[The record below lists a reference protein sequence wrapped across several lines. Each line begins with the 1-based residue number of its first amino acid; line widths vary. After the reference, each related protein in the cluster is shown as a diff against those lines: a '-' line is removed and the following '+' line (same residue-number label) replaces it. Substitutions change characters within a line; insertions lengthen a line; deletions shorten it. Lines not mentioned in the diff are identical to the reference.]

1 MAYTIKNNIPNTTY
15 KVVDGVV
22 TVTAK
27 SGYAIDGTPTI
38 DNYDEAGLMGRVWL
52 DLTVSSDKKTASV
65 DLSANSVSEMYQLVL
80 KGNTIE
86 SASYLINNTVGN
98 TTYEV
103 SGDTLT
109 VRANDGYKFET
120 APTAQCGSGLMDRR
134 SATGVLSEGG
144 KVATFNLLEDDS
156 GLSFPKNTE
165 ITVSGEVVEDA
176 AYIINNTI
184 QNTTYA
190 VNGDT
195 LTVTANEGYKFETAP
210 MAECGSGLM
219 DRREATGVLSNNNT
233 VATFNLLE
241 DDNGHSFPKNTAITV
256 SGSVV
261 EKGYLITN
269 TIEHTTYSVSGDTL
283 TVTAD
288 SGYKFDTA
296 PMATSG
302 TGLLDGRSETGVL
315 SENNTVATF
324 NLLSDDSGH
333 AFSKDSEITL
343 SGSVVEK
350 SYIIRNTIEN
360 TTYSVS
366 GDTLTVTANDGYKFE
381 TAPTAESGTG
391 LLDKQTATGVLSDG
405 GKVATFNLLSD
416 DNGNPFSKDSE
427 ITLSGSVVEDT
438 YTINNTIEHTTYS
451 LSGDTLTV
459 TADDG
464 YKFEVAPTADNADSA
479 SSLMDRRNATG
490 VLSGDGKV
498 ATFNLLESDSGQA
511 FPKQYT
517 ITLKGSVVADVVY
530 SGFYGSINVYEL
542 TNDNL
547 KAFAEQRFT
556 KTAEDLG
563 KYVTNLF
570 RLFCPVGETIDA
582 VITTGDVNTG
592 IHAKTP
598 KSDIVVLDFGNV
610 TIPFHNNDLT
620 DYNSNIQMFLPFVG
634 FVGIEVSYLGKPI
647 NLTYEVNVITGE
659 AVAKLSTDG
668 IIFSVHD
675 CNVSSAL
682 IYKTSDYDIVG
693 DTGFSSRFMYGLNP
707 FVKVMWRE
715 SMNAYINNDEC
726 VRKVIGSITGFARIT
741 ECEISTAQ
749 MTADEKQMIETE
761 LKYGIYINPSRSS
774 N

>member
-65 DLSANSVSEMYQLVL
+65 DLAGNSVSEMYKLVL

-86 SASYLINNTVGN
+86 SAAYLINNTVGN
-98 TTYEV
+98 TSYEV

-120 APTAQCGSGLMDRR
+120 APTAECGSGLMDRR
-134 SATGVLSEGG
+134 SATGVLSDGG

-165 ITVSGEVVEDA
+165 ITVSGSVVEDA
-176 AYIINNTI
+176 SYIIDNTI
-184 QNTTYA
+184 QNATYA

-195 LTVTANEGYKFETAP
+195 LTVTANSGYKFETAP
-210 MAECGSGLM
+210 TAECGSGLM
-219 DRREATGVLSNNNT
+219 DRREATGVLSDNNT

-241 DDNGHSFPKNTAITV
+241 DDNGHAFPKNTAITV

-261 EKGYLITN
+261 EKGYLVSN
-269 TIEHTTYSVSGDTL
+269 TIQNTTYAVSGDTL
-283 TVTAD
+283 TVTAN
-288 SGYKFDTA
+288 SGYRFETA
-296 PMATSG
+296 PTATSG
-302 TGLLDGRSETGVL
+302 TGLIDGRSETGVL

-324 NLLSDDSGH
+324 NLLSDDNGH
-333 AFSKDSEITL
+333 
-343 SGSVVEK
+343 
-350 SYIIRNTIEN
+350 
-360 TTYSVS
+360 
-366 GDTLTVTANDGYKFE
+366 
-381 TAPTAESGTG
+381 
-391 LLDKQTATGVLSDG
+391 
-405 GKVATFNLLSD
+405 
-416 DNGNPFSKDSE
+416 PFSKDSE

-464 YKFEVAPTADNADSA
+464 YKFEVAPTADNNDSA

-517 ITLKGSVVADVVY
+517 IALRGSVVADVVY

-598 KSDIVVLDFGNV
+598 KSDILVLDFGNV

-634 FVGIEVSYLGKPI
+634 FVGIEVSYIGKPV

-693 DTGFSSRFMYGLNP
+693 DTGFSSSFMYGLNP

-715 SMNAYINNDEC
+715 SMNAYVNNDEC

-761 LKYGIYINPSRSS
+761 LKYGIYINP
-774 N
+774 

>member
-1 MAYTIKNNIPNTTY
+1 MAYTIQNNIPNTTY
-15 KVVDGVV
+15 KVASGVV

-65 DLSANSVSEMYQLVL
+65 DLAGNSVSEMYKLVL

-86 SASYLINNTVGN
+86 SAAYLINNTVGN

-103 SGDTLT
+103 NGDTLT

-120 APTAQCGSGLMDRR
+120 APTAECGSGLMDRR

-165 ITVSGEVVEDA
+165 ITVSGSVVEDA
-176 AYIINNTI
+176 SYIINNTI
-184 QNTTYA
+184 QNATYA

-195 LTVTANEGYKFETAP
+195 LTVTANSGYKFETAP

-219 DRREATGVLSNNNT
+219 DRREATGVLSDNNT

-261 EKGYLITN
+261 EKGYLISN
-269 TIEHTTYSVSGDTL
+269 TIANTTYAVNGDTL
-283 TVTAD
+283 TVTANA
-288 SGYKFDTA
+288 GYKFETA
-296 PMATSG
+296 PTATSG
-302 TGLLDGRSETGVL
+302 TGLIDGRSETGVL

-324 NLLSDDSGH
+324 NLLSDDNGH
-333 AFSKDSEITL
+333 PFSKDSEITV

-350 SYIIRNTIEN
+350 SYTIRNTIEN

-366 GDTLTVTANDGYKFE
+366 GDTLTVTANEGYKFE
-381 TAPTAESGTG
+381 TAPTATSGTG
-391 LLDKQTATGVLSDG
+391 LVDGRSETGVLSENGKVATFNLLSDDNGHPFSKDNEITVNGSVVLEGYKINNTIEHTTYSVSGDTLTVTADGGYKFEVAPTADNADEASPMNRREETGVLSDG

-416 DNGNPFSKDSE
+416 NNGNPFQKE
-427 ITLSGSVVEDT
+427 
-438 YTINNTIEHTTYS
+438 YTIA
-451 LSGDTLTV
+451 L
-459 TADDG
+459 
-464 YKFEVAPTADNADSA
+464 
-479 SSLMDRRNATG
+479 RG
-490 VLSGDGKV
+490 V
-498 ATFNLLESDSGQA
+498 
-511 FPKQYT
+511 
-517 ITLKGSVVADVVY
+517 VVADVVY

-598 KSDIVVLDFGNV
+598 KSDILVLDFGNV

-634 FVGIEVSYLGKPI
+634 FVGIEVSYIGKPV

-715 SMNAYINNDEC
+715 SMNAYVNNDEC

>member
-15 KVVDGVV
+15 KVVSGVV
-22 TVTAK
+22 TVTAN
-27 SGYAIDGTPTI
+27 SGYKIDGTPTI

-52 DLTVSSDKKTASV
+52 DLTVSADQKTASV
-65 DLSANSVSEMYQLVL
+65 DLAGNSVSEMYNLVL
-80 KGNTIE
+80 KGNTVE
-86 SASYLINNTVGN
+86 DAAYLINNTVAN
-98 TTYEV
+98 TSYEV
-103 SGDTLT
+103 IGDTLT

-120 APTAQCGSGLMDRR
+120 APIAECGSGLMDRR

-165 ITVSGEVVEDA
+165 ITVSGSVVEDA
-176 AYIINNTI
+176 SYIINNTI

-195 LTVTANEGYKFETAP
+195 LTVTANDGYKFETAP
-210 MAECGSGLM
+210 TAECGSGLM
-219 DRREATGVLSNNNT
+219 DRRSATGVLSNNNT
-233 VATFNLLE
+233 VATFNLLS
-241 DDNGHSFPKNTAITV
+241 DDNGHSFPKNTSITV

-261 EKGYLITN
+261 EKGYLVNN
-269 TIEHTTYSVSGDTL
+269 TIQNTTYSVSGDTL
-283 TVTAD
+283 TVTVN

-302 TGLLDGRSETGVL
+302 TGLIDGRSE
-315 SENNTVATF
+315 
-324 NLLSDDSGH
+324 
-333 AFSKDSEITL
+333 
-343 SGSVVEK
+343 
-350 SYIIRNTIEN
+350 
-360 TTYSVS
+360 
-366 GDTLTVTANDGYKFE
+366 
-381 TAPTAESGTG
+381 
-391 LLDKQTATGVLSDG
+391 TGVLSDG

-416 DNGNPFSKDSE
+416 DNGHPFSKDSE

-459 TADDG
+459 TADNG
-464 YKFEVAPTADNADSA
+464 YKFEVAPTADNTDSA
-479 SSLMDRRNATG
+479 PSLMDRRNATG
-490 VLSGDGKV
+490 VLSVDGKI
-498 ATFNLLESDSGQA
+498 ATFNLLASDSGQA
-511 FPKQYT
+511 FPKAYT
-517 ITLKGSVVADVVY
+517 ITLRGSVVADVVY

-547 KAFAEQRFT
+547 KAFAQERFS

-570 RLFCPVGETIDA
+570 RIFCPVGETIDA

-592 IHAKTP
+592 IQAKTP
-598 KSDIVVLDFGNV
+598 KSDIVVLNFGEV

-620 DYNSNIQMFLPFVG
+620 DYNSTIQMFLPFVG
-634 FVGIEVSYLGKPI
+634 FVNIETNYIGKPI

-659 AVAKLSTDG
+659 AVVKLSTDG
-668 IIFSVHD
+668 IIFSVYD

-693 DTGFSSRFMYGLNP
+693 DTGFSSRFMYGLKP
-707 FVKVMWRE
+707 FIKVVWRQSKNE
-715 SMNAYINNDEC
+715 YVNNDDC
-726 VRKVIGSITGFARIT
+726 VRTVIGSITGFARIT
-741 ECEISTAQ
+741 ECDEINTSQ
-749 MTADEKQMIETE
+749 MTSDEKQMIENQ
-761 LKYGIYINPSRSS
+761 LKYGIFINA
-774 N
+774 

>member
-1 MAYTIKNNIPNTTY
+1 MAYTIKNRIPNTTY

-22 TVTAK
+22 TVTAN
-27 SGYAIDGTPTI
+27 SGYKIDGTPTI

-52 DLTVSSDKKTASV
+52 DLDVSSDKKTAFV
-65 DLSANSVSEMYQLVL
+65 DLKANSVSEMYDLVL
-80 KGNTIE
+80 KGNTVE
-86 SASYLINNTVGN
+86 DASYVINNTVAN
-98 TTYEV
+98 TSYEV

-120 APTAQCGSGLMDRR
+120 TPTATAGSGLMDRR

-156 GLSFPKNTE
+156 GLSFPKNSE

-176 AYIINNTI
+176 SYIINNTI
-184 QNTTYA
+184 EHTTYA

-195 LTVTANEGYKFETAP
+195 LTVTANDGYKFETAP
-210 MAECGSGLM
+210 TAECGSGLM
-219 DRREATGVLSNNNT
+219 DRREATGVLSDNNT

-261 EKGYLITN
+261 EKSYIISN
-269 TIEHTTYSVSGDTL
+269 TIENTTYSVSGDTL
-283 TVTAD
+283 TVTANE
-288 SGYKFDTA
+288 GYKFETA
-296 PMATSG
+296 PTATSG
-302 TGLLDGRSETGVL
+302 TGLIDGRSATGVL
-315 SENNTVATF
+315 SDNGKVATF
-324 NLLSDDSGH
+324 NRASDDNGH
-333 AFSKDSEITL
+333 PFSKDSEITV
-343 SGSVVEK
+343 SGSVVEDG
-350 SYIIRNTIEN
+350 YTINNTIEY

-381 TAPTAESGTG
+381 VAPTADNNDSATS
-391 LLDKQTATGVLSDG
+391 LMDRRSATGVLSDN

-416 DNGNPFSKDSE
+416 DGGHSFQKE
-427 ITLSGSVVEDT
+427 
-438 YTINNTIEHTTYS
+438 
-451 LSGDTLTV
+451 
-459 TADDG
+459 
-464 YKFEVAPTADNADSA
+464 
-479 SSLMDRRNATG
+479 
-490 VLSGDGKV
+490 
-498 ATFNLLESDSGQA
+498 
-511 FPKQYT
+511 YT

-547 KAFAEQRFT
+547 KQFAEQRFS
-556 KTAEDLG
+556 KTSEDLG

-570 RLFCPVGETIDA
+570 RIFCPVGETIDA

-592 IHAKTP
+592 IQAKTP
-598 KSDIVVLDFGNV
+598 KSDIVVLNFGEV

-634 FVGIEVSYLGKPI
+634 FVNIETNYIGKAI

-659 AVAKLSTDG
+659 AVVKLTTDG
-668 IIFSVHD
+668 ITFSVYD

-693 DTGFSSRFMYGLNP
+693 DTGFSSRFMYGLKP
-707 FVKVMWRE
+707 YVKVVWRQ
-715 SMNAYINNDEC
+715 SMNEYVNNDDCE
-726 VRKVIGSITGFARIT
+726 RTVIGSLTGFARIT
-741 ECEISTAQ
+741 ECEINTSQ
-749 MTADEKQMIETE
+749 MTSDEKQMIENQ
-761 LKYGIYINPSRSS
+761 LKYGIFINS
-774 N
+774 

>member
-1 MAYTIKNNIPNTTY
+1 MAYTIQNNIPNTTY
-15 KVVDGVV
+15 KVVSGVV

-65 DLSANSVSEMYQLVL
+65 DLAANSVSEMYKLVL

-86 SASYLINNTVGN
+86 SAAYLINNTVGN

-103 SGDTLT
+103 NGDTLT

-120 APTAQCGSGLMDRR
+120 APTAECGSGLMDRR

-195 LTVTANEGYKFETAP
+195 LTVTANDGYKFETAP
-210 MAECGSGLM
+210 IAESGTGLM
-219 DRREATGVLSNNNT
+219 DRRSATGVLSNNNT
-233 VATFNLLE
+233 VATFNLLS
-241 DDNGHSFPKNTAITV
+241 DDNGNPFAKNTDITV

-261 EKGYLITN
+261 EKGYLINN
-269 TIEHTTYSVSGDTL
+269 TIVNATYSVSGDTL

-288 SGYKFDTA
+288 SGYRFDTA
-296 PMATSG
+296 PTATSG
-302 TGLLDGRSETGVL
+302 TGLLDARSETGVL
-315 SENNTVATF
+315 SDGGKVATF
-324 NLLSDDSGH
+324 NLLSDDSGNP
-333 AFSKDSEITL
+333 FSKDSEITL
-343 SGSVVEK
+343 NGSVVEDT
-350 SYIIRNTIEN
+350 YTINNTIEY
-360 TTYSVS
+360 TTYSLS
-366 GDTLTVTANDGYKFE
+366 GDTLTVTANVGYKFE
-381 TAPTAESGTG
+381 VAPTADNADSASPMNRRS
-391 LLDKQTATGVLSDG
+391 ATGVLSDG

-416 DNGNPFSKDSE
+416 DNGNPFQKE
-427 ITLSGSVVEDT
+427 
-438 YTINNTIEHTTYS
+438 
-451 LSGDTLTV
+451 
-459 TADDG
+459 
-464 YKFEVAPTADNADSA
+464 
-479 SSLMDRRNATG
+479 
-490 VLSGDGKV
+490 
-498 ATFNLLESDSGQA
+498 
-511 FPKQYT
+511 YT
-517 ITLKGSVVADVVY
+517 ITLRGTVVADVVY

-547 KAFAEQRFT
+547 KAFAAERFS

-570 RLFCPVGETIDA
+570 RIFCPVGETIDA

-592 IHAKTP
+592 IQAKTP
-598 KSDIVVLDFGNV
+598 KSDIVVLDFGDV
-610 TIPFHNNDLT
+610 TVPLHNNDLT

-634 FVGIEVSYLGKPI
+634 FVDINTNYIGKPI

-659 AVAKLSTDG
+659 AVVKLSTDG
-668 IIFSVHD
+668 IIFSVYD

-693 DTGFSSRFMYGLNP
+693 DTGFSSRFMYGLKP
-707 FVKVMWRE
+707 FVKVVWRQ
-715 SMNAYINNDEC
+715 SMNEYVNNDDCE
-726 VRKVIGSITGFARIT
+726 RTVIGSITGFARIT
-741 ECEISTAQ
+741 ECDEINTSQ
-749 MTADEKQMIETE
+749 MTTDEKQMIENQ
-761 LKYGIYINPSRSS
+761 LKYGIFIN
-774 N
+774 

>member
-22 TVTAK
+22 TVTAN

-65 DLSANSVSEMYQLVL
+65 DLAANSVSEMYNLVL

-86 SASYLINNTVGN
+86 SAAYLINNTVGN
-98 TTYEV
+98 TSYEV

-109 VRANDGYKFET
+109 VRVNDGYKFET

-134 SATGVLSEGG
+134 SATGVLSDGG

-241 DDNGHSFPKNTAITV
+241 DDNGHSFPKNTSITV

-261 EKGYLITN
+261 EKGYLVRN
-269 TIEHTTYSVSGDTL
+269 TIENTTYAVNGDTL
-283 TVTAD
+283 TVRAND
-288 SGYKFDTA
+288 GYKFETA
-296 PMATSG
+296 PTATSG
-302 TGLLDGRSETGVL
+302 TGLMDGRSETGVL
-315 SENNTVATF
+315 SENNTIATF
-324 NLLSDDSGH
+324 NLLSDDNGH
-333 AFSKDSEITL
+333 PFSKDSEITV

-366 GDTLTVTANDGYKFE
+366 GDTLTVRANDGYKFE
-381 TAPTAESGTG
+381 TAPTATSGTG
-391 LLDKQTATGVLSDG
+391 LLDGRSETGVLSDG

-427 ITLSGSVVEDT
+427 ITLSGSVVLEG

-459 TADDG
+459 TADGG

-479 SSLMDRRNATG
+479 TSLMDRRNATG
-490 VLSGDGKV
+490 VLSDGGKV
-498 ATFNLLESDSGQA
+498 ATFNLLSDDGGHSFQ
-511 FPKQYT
+511 KQYT
-517 ITLKGSVVADVVY
+517 ITLRGSVVADVVY

-598 KSDIVVLDFGNV
+598 KSDIVVLNFGEV
-610 TIPFHNNDLT
+610 TVPFHNNDLS

-634 FVGIEVSYLGKPI
+634 FVDINTNYIGKAI
-647 NLTYEVNVITGE
+647 NLTYEVNVVTGE
-659 AVAKLSTDG
+659 AVVKLSTDG
-668 IIFSVHD
+668 IIFSVYD

-693 DTGFSSRFMYGLNP
+693 DTGFSSRFMYGLKP
-707 FVKVMWRE
+707 FVKVVWRQ
-715 SMNAYINNDEC
+715 SMNEYVNNDDCE
-726 VRKVIGSITGFARIT
+726 RTVIGSITGFARIT
-741 ECEISTAQ
+741 ECDEISTSQ
-749 MTADEKQMIETE
+749 MTSDEKQMIENQ
-761 LKYGIYINPSRSS
+761 LKYGIYINP
-774 N
+774 

>member
-1 MAYTIKNNIPNTTY
+1 MAYTIQNNIPNTTY
-15 KVVDGVV
+15 KVVSGVV

-65 DLSANSVSEMYQLVL
+65 DLAANSVSEMYKLVL

-86 SASYLINNTVGN
+86 SAAYLINNTVGN

-103 SGDTLT
+103 NGDTLT

-120 APTAQCGSGLMDRR
+120 APTAECGSGLMDRR
-134 SATGVLSEGG
+134 TATGVLSDGG
-144 KVATFNLLEDDS
+144 KVATFNLLEDDR

-195 LTVTANEGYKFETAP
+195 LTVTANDGYKFETAP
-210 MAECGSGLM
+210 IAESGTGLM
-219 DRREATGVLSNNNT
+219 DRRSATGVLSNNNT
-233 VATFNLLE
+233 VATFNLLS
-241 DDNGHSFPKNTAITV
+241 DDSGHSFAKNTDITV

-261 EKGYLITN
+261 EKGYLINN
-269 TIEHTTYSVSGDTL
+269 TIVNATYSVSGDTL

-288 SGYKFDTA
+288 SGYRFDTA

-315 SENNTVATF
+315 S
-324 NLLSDDSGH
+324 
-333 AFSKDSEITL
+333 
-343 SGSVVEK
+343 
-350 SYIIRNTIEN
+350 
-360 TTYSVS
+360 
-366 GDTLTVTANDGYKFE
+366 
-381 TAPTAESGTG
+381 
-391 LLDKQTATGVLSDG
+391 DG

-416 DNGNPFSKDSE
+416 DNGHPFSKDSE

-438 YTINNTIEHTTYS
+438 YTINNTIEYTTYS
-451 LSGDTLTV
+451 VSGDTLTV
-459 TADDG
+459 TANDG

-479 SSLMDRRNATG
+479 TSLMDRRSETG
-490 VLSGDGKV
+490 VLSEGGKV
-498 ATFNLLESDSGQA
+498 ATFNLLSDNNGKPFQ
-511 FPKQYT
+511 KEYT
-517 ITLKGSVVADVVY
+517 IAIKGAVVADVVY

-547 KAFAEQRFT
+547 KAFAAERFS

-570 RLFCPVGETIDA
+570 RIFCPVGETIDA

-592 IHAKTP
+592 IQAKTP
-598 KSDIVVLDFGNV
+598 KSDIVVLDFGDV
-610 TIPFHNNDLT
+610 TVPLHNNDLT

-634 FVGIEVSYLGKPI
+634 FVDINTNYIGKPI

-659 AVAKLSTDG
+659 AVVKLSTDG
-668 IIFSVHD
+668 IIFSVYD

-693 DTGFSSRFMYGLNP
+693 DTGFSSRFMYGLKP
-707 FVKVMWRE
+707 FVKVVWRQ
-715 SMNAYINNDEC
+715 SMNEYVNNDDCE
-726 VRKVIGSITGFARIT
+726 RTVIGSITGFARIT
-741 ECEISTAQ
+741 ECDEINTSQ
-749 MTADEKQMIETE
+749 MTSDEKQMIETQ
-761 LKYGIYINPSRSS
+761 LKYGIYINQ
-774 N
+774 

>member
-15 KVVDGVV
+15 KVVSGVV

-27 SGYAIDGTPTI
+27 SGYKIDGTPTI

-52 DLTVSSDKKTASV
+52 DLTVSADQKTASV
-65 DLSANSVSEMYQLVL
+65 DLAGNSVSEMYQLVL
-80 KGNTIE
+80 KGNTVE

-103 SGDTLT
+103 NGDTLT
-109 VRANDGYKFET
+109 VRANDGYKFDT

-134 SATGVLSEGG
+134 SATGVLSDGG

-176 AYIINNTI
+176 SYIINNTI
-184 QNTTYA
+184 QNTTYV

-195 LTVTANEGYKFETAP
+195 LTVTANDGYKFETAP

-241 DDNGHSFPKNTAITV
+241 DDNGHSFPKNTEITV

-333 AFSKDSEITL
+333 SFSKDSEITV

-366 GDTLTVTANDGYKFE
+366 GDTLTVRANEGYKFE

-391 LLDKQTATGVLSDG
+391 LLDKQTATGVLSDN

-416 DNGNPFSKDSE
+416 DNGHPFSKDSE
-427 ITLSGSVVEDT
+427 ITLSGSVVLEG

-451 LSGDTLTV
+451 VSGDTLTV

-479 SSLMDRRNATG
+479 SPMNRREETG
-490 VLSGDGKV
+490 VLSDGGKV
-498 ATFNLLESDSGQA
+498 ATFNLLSDNNGNPFQ
-511 FPKQYT
+511 KEYT
-517 ITLKGSVVADVVY
+517 IAIRGSVVADVVY

-547 KAFAEQRFT
+547 KAFAEQRFS

-570 RLFCPVGETIDA
+570 RIFCPVGETIDA

-592 IHAKTP
+592 IQAKTP
-598 KSDIVVLDFGNV
+598 KSDIVVLNFGEV
-610 TIPFHNNDLT
+610 TVPFHNNDLT

-634 FVGIEVSYLGKPI
+634 FVDINTNYIGKPI

-659 AVAKLSTDG
+659 AVVKLSTDG

-675 CNVSSAL
+675 CNVSNAL

-693 DTGFSSRFMYGLNP
+693 DTGFSSRFMYGLKP
-707 FVKVMWRE
+707 FVKVVWRQ
-715 SMNAYINNDEC
+715 SMNEYVNNDDCE
-726 VRKVIGSITGFARIT
+726 RMVIGSITGFARIT
-741 ECEISTAQ
+741 ECDEINTSQ
-749 MTADEKQMIETE
+749 MTSDEKQMIENQ
-761 LKYGIYINPSRSS
+761 LKYGIYINP
-774 N
+774 

>member
-27 SGYAIDGTPTI
+27 SGYVIDGTPTI

-65 DLSANSVSEMYQLVL
+65 DLSANSVSEMYELVL
-80 KGNTIE
+80 KGNTVE
-86 SASYLINNTVGN
+86 SAAYLINNTVGN
-98 TTYEV
+98 TAYEV
-103 SGDTLT
+103 NGDTLT

-120 APTAQCGSGLMDRR
+120 APTAECGSGLMDRR
-134 SATGVLSEGG
+134 SATGVLSDGG

-176 AYIINNTI
+176 SYIINNTI
-184 QNTTYA
+184 QNATYA

-195 LTVTANEGYKFETAP
+195 LTVTANSGYKFETAP

-315 SENNTVATF
+315 SDNNTVATF

-333 AFSKDSEITL
+333 SFSKDSEITV

-366 GDTLTVTANDGYKFE
+366 GDTLTVTANAGYKFE
-381 TAPTAESGTG
+381 TAPTATSGTG
-391 LLDKQTATGVLSDG
+391 LMDGRSETGVLSEN

-416 DNGNPFSKDSE
+416 DNGHPFSKDSE
-427 ITLSGSVVEDT
+427 ITVSGSVVLEG
-438 YTINNTIEHTTYS
+438 YTINNTIQYTTYS
-451 LSGDTLTV
+451 VSGDTLTV
-459 TADDG
+459 TANDG
-464 YKFEVAPTADNADSA
+464 YKFEVAPTADNDDSA
-479 SSLMDRRNATG
+479 SPMNRRHSTG

-498 ATFNLLESDSGQA
+498 ATFNLASDDNGNPFQ
-511 FPKQYT
+511 KEYT
-517 ITLKGSVVADVVY
+517 ITLRGSVVAVVVY

-547 KAFAEQRFT
+547 KQFAEQRFS

-570 RLFCPVGETIDA
+570 RIFCPVGETIDA

-592 IHAKTP
+592 IQAKTP
-598 KSDIVVLDFGNV
+598 KSDIVVLNFGDV

-634 FVGIEVSYLGKPI
+634 FVDINTNYIGKPI
-647 NLTYEVNVITGE
+647 NLIYEVNVITGE
-659 AVAKLSTDG
+659 AVVKLSTDS

-693 DTGFSSRFMYGLNP
+693 DTGFSSRFMYGLKP
-707 FVKVMWRE
+707 FVKVIWRQ
-715 SMNAYINNDEC
+715 SMNEYVNNDDCE
-726 VRKVIGSITGFARIT
+726 RTVIGSITGYARIT
-741 ECEISTAQ
+741 ECDEINTSQ
-749 MTADEKQMIETE
+749 MTSDEKQMIENQ
-761 LKYGIYINPSRSS
+761 LKYGIYINQ
-774 N
+774 

>member
-22 TVTAK
+22 TVTAN
-27 SGYAIDGTPTI
+27 SGYKIDGTPTI

-52 DLTVSSDKKTASV
+52 DLTVSADKKTASV

-80 KGNTIE
+80 KGNTVE
-86 SASYLINNTVGN
+86 DASYVINNTIAN
-98 TTYEV
+98 TSYEV
-103 SGDTLT
+103 NGDTLT

-120 APTAQCGSGLMDRR
+120 APTAECGSGLMDRR

-144 KVATFNLLEDDS
+144 KVATFNLASDDS

-165 ITVSGEVVEDA
+165 ITVSGSVVEDA

-195 LTVTANEGYKFETAP
+195 LTVTANDGYKFETAP
-210 MAECGSGLM
+210 IAESGTGLM
-219 DRREATGVLSNNNT
+219 DRRSATGVLSNNNT

-241 DDNGHSFPKNTAITV
+241 DDNGHSFAKNTEITV

-269 TIEHTTYSVSGDTL
+269 TIVNATYSVNGDTL

-302 TGLLDGRSETGVL
+302 TGLMDGRSE
-315 SENNTVATF
+315 
-324 NLLSDDSGH
+324 
-333 AFSKDSEITL
+333 
-343 SGSVVEK
+343 
-350 SYIIRNTIEN
+350 
-360 TTYSVS
+360 
-366 GDTLTVTANDGYKFE
+366 
-381 TAPTAESGTG
+381 
-391 LLDKQTATGVLSDG
+391 TGVLSDG

-416 DNGNPFSKDSE
+416 DNGHPFSKDSE

-438 YTINNTIEHTTYS
+438 YTINNTIEYTTYS
-451 LSGDTLTV
+451 VSGDTLTV
-459 TADDG
+459 RANDG

-479 SSLMDRRNATG
+479 SPMNRREETG
-490 VLSGDGKV
+490 VLSEGGKV
-498 ATFNLLESDSGQA
+498 ATFNLLSDNNGNPFQ
-511 FPKQYT
+511 KEYT
-517 ITLKGSVVADVVY
+517 IALRGAVVADVVY

-547 KAFAEQRFT
+547 KQFAEQRFS
-556 KTAEDLG
+556 KTSEDLG

-570 RLFCPVGETIDA
+570 RIFCPVGETIDA

-592 IHAKTP
+592 IQAKTP
-598 KSDIVVLDFGNV
+598 KSDIVVLDFGDV
-610 TIPFHNNDLT
+610 TVPFHNNDLS

-634 FVGIEVSYLGKPI
+634 FVDINTNYIGKPI

-659 AVAKLSTDG
+659 AVVKLSTEG
-668 IIFSVHD
+668 IIFSVYD

-693 DTGFSSRFMYGLNP
+693 DTGFSSRFMYGLKP
-707 FVKVMWRE
+707 FVKVVWRQ
-715 SMNAYINNDEC
+715 SMNEYVNNDDCE
-726 VRKVIGSITGFARIT
+726 RTVIGSITGFARIT
-741 ECEISTAQ
+741 ECDDINTSQ
-749 MTADEKQMIETE
+749 MTSDEKQMIENQ
-761 LKYGIYINPSRSS
+761 LKYGIFINS
-774 N
+774 

>member
-1 MAYTIKNNIPNTTY
+1 MAYTIQNNIPNTTY
-15 KVVDGVV
+15 KVASGVV

-65 DLSANSVSEMYQLVL
+65 DLAGNSVSEMYKLVL

-86 SASYLINNTVGN
+86 SAAYLINNTVGN

-103 SGDTLT
+103 NGDTLT

-120 APTAQCGSGLMDRR
+120 APTAECGSGLMDRR

-165 ITVSGEVVEDA
+165 ITVSGSVVEDA
-176 AYIINNTI
+176 SYIINNTI
-184 QNTTYA
+184 QNATYA

-195 LTVTANEGYKFETAP
+195 LTVTANSGYKFETAP

-219 DRREATGVLSNNNT
+219 DRREATGVLSDNNT

-261 EKGYLITN
+261 EKGYLISN
-269 TIEHTTYSVSGDTL
+269 TIANTTYEVSGDTL
-283 TVTAD
+283 TVRAN
-288 SGYKFDTA
+288 SGYKFETA
-296 PMATSG
+296 PTATSG
-302 TGLLDGRSETGVL
+302 TGLIDGRSETGVL

-324 NLLSDDSGH
+324 NLLSDDNGH
-333 AFSKDSEITL
+333 PFSKDSEITV

-350 SYIIRNTIEN
+350 SYTIRNTIEN

-366 GDTLTVTANDGYKFE
+366 GDTLTVTANEGYKFE
-381 TAPTAESGTG
+381 TAPTATSGTG
-391 LLDKQTATGVLSDG
+391 LVDGRSETGVLSENGKVATFNLLSDDNGHTFSKDNEITVNGSVVLEGYKINNTIEHTTYSVSGDTLTVTADGGYKFEVAPTADNADEASPMNRREETGVLSDG

-416 DNGNPFSKDSE
+416 NNGNPFQKE
-427 ITLSGSVVEDT
+427 
-438 YTINNTIEHTTYS
+438 YTIA
-451 LSGDTLTV
+451 L
-459 TADDG
+459 
-464 YKFEVAPTADNADSA
+464 
-479 SSLMDRRNATG
+479 RG
-490 VLSGDGKV
+490 V
-498 ATFNLLESDSGQA
+498 
-511 FPKQYT
+511 
-517 ITLKGSVVADVVY
+517 VVADVVY

-598 KSDIVVLDFGNV
+598 KSDILVLDFGNV

-634 FVGIEVSYLGKPI
+634 FVGIEVSYIGKPV

-715 SMNAYINNDEC
+715 SMNAYVNNDEC

>member
-22 TVTAK
+22 TVTAN

-52 DLTVSSDKKTASV
+52 DLDVSSDKKTAFV
-65 DLSANSVSEMYQLVL
+65 DLKANSVSEMYQLVL
-80 KGNTIE
+80 KGNTVE
-86 SASYLINNTVGN
+86 SASYLINNTVAN
-98 TTYEV
+98 TSYEV

-120 APTAQCGSGLMDRR
+120 APTATAGSGLMDRR

-156 GLSFPKNTE
+156 GLSFPKNSE

-176 AYIINNTI
+176 SYIINNTI

-195 LTVTANEGYKFETAP
+195 LTVTANDGYKFEIAP
-210 MAECGSGLM
+210 TAECGSGLM
-219 DRREATGVLSNNNT
+219 DRREATGVLSN
-233 VATFNLLE
+233 
-241 DDNGHSFPKNTAITV
+241 K
-256 SGSVV
+256 
-261 EKGYLITN
+261 
-269 TIEHTTYSVSGDTL
+269 
-283 TVTAD
+283 
-288 SGYKFDTA
+288 
-296 PMATSG
+296 
-302 TGLLDGRSETGVL
+302 
-315 SENNTVATF
+315 NTVATF
-324 NLLSDDSGH
+324 NLLSDDNGH
-333 AFSKDSEITL
+333 SFPKNTSITV
-343 SGSVVEK
+343 SGSVLEK
-350 SYIIRNTIEN
+350 GYMISNTIEN
-360 TTYSVS
+360 TTYAVS

-381 TAPTAESGTG
+381 TAPTATSGTG
-391 LLDKQTATGVLSDG
+391 LLDGRSATGVLSQN
-405 GKVATFNLLSD
+405 GKVATFNLASD
-416 DNGNPFSKDSE
+416 DSGHPFSKDSE
-427 ITLSGSVVEDT
+427 ITVSGSVVEDT

-459 TADDG
+459 TADGG

-490 VLSGDGKV
+490 VLSEGGKV
-498 ATFNLLESDSGQA
+498 ATFNLLSDDGGHSFQ
-511 FPKQYT
+511 KEYT

-547 KAFAEQRFT
+547 KAFAEQRFS
-556 KTAEDLG
+556 KTSEDLG

-570 RLFCPVGETIDA
+570 RIFCPVGETIDA

-592 IHAKTP
+592 IQAKTP
-598 KSDIVVLDFGNV
+598 KSDIVVLNFGDV
-610 TIPFHNNDLT
+610 TIPFHNNDLS

-634 FVGIEVSYLGKPI
+634 FVNVEPNYIGKPI

-659 AVAKLSTDG
+659 AVVKLTTDG
-668 IIFSVHD
+668 ITFSVYD

-693 DTGFSSRFMYGLNP
+693 DTGFSSRFMYGLKP
-707 FVKVMWRE
+707 FVKVVWRQ
-715 SMNAYINNDEC
+715 SMNEYVNNDDCE
-726 VRKVIGSITGFARIT
+726 RTVIGSITGFARIT
-741 ECEISTAQ
+741 ECDEINTSQ
-749 MTADEKQMIETE
+749 MTSDEKQMIENQ
-761 LKYGIYINPSRSS
+761 LKYGIFINS
-774 N
+774 

>member
-15 KVVDGVV
+15 KVVSGVV
-22 TVTAK
+22 TVTAN
-27 SGYAIDGTPTI
+27 SGYKIDGTPTI

-52 DLTVSSDKKTASV
+52 DLTVSADQKTASV
-65 DLSANSVSEMYQLVL
+65 DLAGNSVSEMYDLVL
-80 KGNTIE
+80 KGNTVE
-86 SASYLINNTVGN
+86 DAAYLINNTVAN
-98 TTYEV
+98 TSYEV

-134 SATGVLSEGG
+134 TATGVLSDGG
-144 KVATFNLLEDDS
+144 KVATFNLLSDDS

-176 AYIINNTI
+176 SYIINNTI

-195 LTVTANEGYKFETAP
+195 LTVTANAGYKFETAP
-210 MAECGSGLM
+210 TAECGSGLM
-219 DRREATGVLSNNNT
+219 DRRSATGVLSENNT
-233 VATFNLLE
+233 VATFNLLS

-269 TIEHTTYSVSGDTL
+269 TIE
-283 TVTAD
+283 
-288 SGYKFDTA
+288 
-296 PMATSG
+296 
-302 TGLLDGRSETGVL
+302 
-315 SENNTVATF
+315 
-324 NLLSDDSGH
+324 
-333 AFSKDSEITL
+333 
-343 SGSVVEK
+343 
-350 SYIIRNTIEN
+350 N

-366 GDTLTVTANDGYKFE
+366 GDTLTVTANSGYRFD
-381 TAPTAESGTG
+381 TAPTATSGTG
-391 LLDKQTATGVLSDG
+391 LLDGRSETGVLSDG

-464 YKFEVAPTADNADSA
+464 YKFEVAPTADNTDSA

-490 VLSGDGKV
+490 VMSGDGKI

-511 FPKQYT
+511 FPKAYT
-517 ITLKGSVVADVVY
+517 ITLRGSVVADVVY

-682 IYKTSDYDIVG
+682 IYKTSDYDILG

-761 LKYGIYINPSRSS
+761 LKYGIYINPISPS

>member
-22 TVTAK
+22 TVTAN

-52 DLTVSSDKKTASV
+52 DLDVSSDKKTAFV
-65 DLSANSVSEMYQLVL
+65 DLKANSVSEMYQLVL

-86 SASYLINNTVGN
+86 SASYLINNTVAN
-98 TTYEV
+98 TSYEV

-120 APTAQCGSGLMDRR
+120 APTAECGSGLMDRR
-134 SATGVLSEGG
+134 SATGVLSEGD

-165 ITVSGEVVEDA
+165 ITVSGSVVEDA
-176 AYIINNTI
+176 SYIINNTI

-195 LTVTANEGYKFETAP
+195 LTVTANDGYKFETAP
-210 MAECGSGLM
+210 IAESGTGLM
-219 DRREATGVLSNNNT
+219 DRRSATGVLSQ
-233 VATFNLLE
+233 
-241 DDNGHSFPKNTAITV
+241 
-256 SGSVV
+256 
-261 EKGYLITN
+261 
-269 TIEHTTYSVSGDTL
+269 
-283 TVTAD
+283 
-288 SGYKFDTA
+288 
-296 PMATSG
+296 
-302 TGLLDGRSETGVL
+302 
-315 SENNTVATF
+315 NNTVATF
-324 NLLSDDSGH
+324 NLLSDDSGNSF
-333 AFSKDSEITL
+333 AKNTEITV

-350 SYIIRNTIEN
+350 SYMISNTIEN
-360 TTYSVS
+360 TTYAVS

-381 TAPTAESGTG
+381 TAPTATSGTG
-391 LLDKQTATGVLSDG
+391 LMDGRSETGVLSDG

-416 DNGNPFSKDSE
+416 DNGHPFSKDSE

-459 TADDG
+459 TADGG

-479 SSLMDRRNATG
+479 SSLMDRRSATG
-490 VLSGDGKV
+490 VLSDGGKV
-498 ATFNLLESDSGQA
+498 ATFNLASDDNGNPFQ
-511 FPKQYT
+511 KEYT

-547 KAFAEQRFT
+547 KAFAEQRFS
-556 KTAEDLG
+556 KTSEDLG

-570 RLFCPVGETIDA
+570 RIFCPVGETIDA

-592 IHAKTP
+592 IQAKTP
-598 KSDIVVLDFGNV
+598 KSDIVVLDFGEV
-610 TIPFHNNDLT
+610 TIPFHNNDLS

-634 FVGIEVSYLGKPI
+634 FVNVEPNYIGKPI

-659 AVAKLSTDG
+659 AVVKLSTDG
-668 IIFSVHD
+668 IIFSVYD

-693 DTGFSSRFMYGLNP
+693 DTGFSSRFMYGLKP
-707 FVKVMWRE
+707 YVKVVWRQ
-715 SMNAYINNDEC
+715 SMNEYVNNDDCE
-726 VRKVIGSITGFARIT
+726 RTVIGSITGFARIT
-741 ECEISTAQ
+741 ECDEINTSQ
-749 MTADEKQMIETE
+749 MTSDEKQMIENQ
-761 LKYGIYINPSRSS
+761 LKYGIFINS
-774 N
+774 

>member
-1 MAYTIKNNIPNTTY
+1 MAYTIQNNIPNTTY
-15 KVVDGVV
+15 KVVSGVV

-65 DLSANSVSEMYQLVL
+65 DLSANSVSEMYKLVL

-86 SASYLINNTVGN
+86 SAAYLINNTVGN
-98 TTYEV
+98 TSYEV
-103 SGDTLT
+103 NGDTLT
-109 VRANDGYKFET
+109 VRANDGYKFDT
-120 APTAQCGSGLMDRR
+120 APTATAGSGLMDRR
-134 SATGVLSEGG
+134 SATGVLSDGG

-156 GLSFPKNTE
+156 GLSFPKNSE

-176 AYIINNTI
+176 SYIINNTVE
-184 QNTTYA
+184 NTSYE
-190 VNGDT
+190 VSGDT
-195 LTVTANEGYKFETAP
+195 LTVRANDGYKFDTAP

-219 DRREATGVLSNNNT
+219 DRREATGVLSDNNT

-256 SGSVV
+256 SGSAV
-261 EKGYLITN
+261 EKGYLVSN
-269 TIEHTTYSVSGDTL
+269 TIENTTYAVNGDTL
-283 TVTAD
+283 TVTAND
-288 SGYKFDTA
+288 GYKFETA
-296 PMATSG
+296 PTATSG
-302 TGLLDGRSETGVL
+302 TGLLDGRTATGVL
-315 SENNTVATF
+315 SQNNTVATF
-324 NLLSDDSGH
+324 NLLEDDNGH
-333 AFSKDSEITL
+333 PFSKDSEITV

-366 GDTLTVTANDGYKFE
+366 GDTLTVTANAGYKFE
-381 TAPTAESGTG
+381 TAPTATSGTG
-391 LLDKQTATGVLSDG
+391 LMDGRSETGVLSDG

-427 ITLSGSVVEDT
+427 ITLNGSVVLEG
-438 YTINNTIEHTTYS
+438 YKINNTIQYTTYS

-459 TADDG
+459 TANDG
-464 YKFEVAPTADNADSA
+464 YKFEVAPTADNADEA
-479 SSLMDRRNATG
+479 SPMQRREETG
-490 VLSGDGKV
+490 VLSDGGKV
-498 ATFNLLESDSGQA
+498 ATFNLLSDNNGNPFQ
-511 FPKQYT
+511 KEYT
-517 ITLKGSVVADVVY
+517 IALRGSVVADVVY

-547 KAFAEQRFT
+547 KAFAEQRFS

-570 RLFCPVGETIDA
+570 RIFCPVGETIDA

-592 IHAKTP
+592 IQAKTP
-598 KSDIVVLDFGNV
+598 KSDVVVLNFGEV
-610 TIPFHNNDLT
+610 TIPFHNNDLS

-634 FVGIEVSYLGKPI
+634 FVNIDTNYIGKPI

-659 AVAKLSTDG
+659 AVVKLSTDS
-668 IIFSVHD
+668 IIFSVYD
-675 CNVSSAL
+675 CNVSNAL

-693 DTGFSSRFMYGLNP
+693 DAGFSSRFMYGLKP
-707 FVKVMWRE
+707 FVKVVWRQ
-715 SMNAYINNDEC
+715 SMNEYVNNDDCE
-726 VRKVIGSITGFARIT
+726 RTVIGAITGFARIT
-741 ECEISTAQ
+741 ECDEINTSQ
-749 MTADEKQMIETE
+749 MTSDEKQMIENQ
-761 LKYGIYINPSRSS
+761 LKYGIYINP
-774 N
+774 

>member
-22 TVTAK
+22 TVTAN

-52 DLTVSSDKKTASV
+52 DLDVSSDKKTAFV
-65 DLSANSVSEMYQLVL
+65 DLKANSVSEMYQLVL
-80 KGNTIE
+80 KGNTVE
-86 SASYLINNTVGN
+86 SASYLINNTVAN
-98 TTYEV
+98 TSYEV

-176 AYIINNTI
+176 SYIINNTI
-184 QNTTYA
+184 QNTTYV

-195 LTVTANEGYKFETAP
+195 LTVTANDGYKFETAP
-210 MAECGSGLM
+210 TAECGSGLM

-233 VATFNLLE
+233 VATFNLLS

-269 TIEHTTYSVSGDTL
+269 TIENTTYSVSGDTL
-283 TVTAD
+283 TVTANE
-288 SGYKFDTA
+288 GYKFENA
-296 PMATSG
+296 PTATSG

-315 SENNTVATF
+315 SDNGKVATF

-333 AFSKDSEITL
+333 
-343 SGSVVEK
+343 
-350 SYIIRNTIEN
+350 
-360 TTYSVS
+360 
-366 GDTLTVTANDGYKFE
+366 
-381 TAPTAESGTG
+381 
-391 LLDKQTATGVLSDG
+391 
-405 GKVATFNLLSD
+405 
-416 DNGNPFSKDSE
+416 PFSKDSE
-427 ITLSGSVVEDT
+427 ITVSGSVVEDT

-464 YKFEVAPTADNADSA
+464 YKFEVAPTADNTDSA
-479 SSLMDRRNATG
+479 PSLMDRRNATG
-490 VLSGDGKV
+490 VLSQNGKV

-517 ITLKGSVVADVVY
+517 ITLRGSVVADVVY

-547 KAFAEQRFT
+547 KQFAEQRFS
-556 KTAEDLG
+556 KTSEDLG

-570 RLFCPVGETIDA
+570 RIFCPVGETIDA

-592 IHAKTP
+592 IQAKTP
-598 KSDIVVLDFGNV
+598 KSDIVVLNFGDV
-610 TIPFHNNDLT
+610 TIPFHNNDLS

-634 FVGIEVSYLGKPI
+634 FVNVEPNYIGKAI

-659 AVAKLSTDG
+659 AVVKLTTDG
-668 IIFSVHD
+668 ITFSVYD

-693 DTGFSSRFMYGLNP
+693 DTGFSSRFMYGLKP
-707 FVKVMWRE
+707 FVKVVWRQ
-715 SMNAYINNDEC
+715 SMNEYVNNDDCE
-726 VRKVIGSITGFARIT
+726 RTVIGSITGFARIT
-741 ECEISTAQ
+741 ECDEINTSQ
-749 MTADEKQMIETE
+749 MTSDEKQMIENH
-761 LKYGIYINPSRSS
+761 LKYGIFINS
-774 N
+774 

>member
-1 MAYTIKNNIPNTTY
+1 MAYDIKNNIPNTTY
-15 KVVDGVV
+15 KVVSGVV

-27 SGYAIDGTPTI
+27 SGYKIDGTPTI

-65 DLSANSVSEMYQLVL
+65 DLAANSVSEMYQLVL

-103 SGDTLT
+103 NGDTLT

-134 SATGVLSEGG
+134 SATGVLSDGG

-176 AYIINNTI
+176 SYIINNTI

-195 LTVTANEGYKFETAP
+195 LTVTANNGYKFETAP
-210 MAECGSGLM
+210 IAECGSGLM

-241 DDNGHSFPKNTAITV
+241 DDNGHSFPKNTEITV

-288 SGYKFDTA
+288 SGYRFDTA
-296 PMATSG
+296 PTATSG
-302 TGLLDGRSETGVL
+302 TGLLDGRSE
-315 SENNTVATF
+315 
-324 NLLSDDSGH
+324 
-333 AFSKDSEITL
+333 
-343 SGSVVEK
+343 
-350 SYIIRNTIEN
+350 
-360 TTYSVS
+360 
-366 GDTLTVTANDGYKFE
+366 
-381 TAPTAESGTG
+381 
-391 LLDKQTATGVLSDG
+391 TGVLSDG

-451 LSGDTLTV
+451 VSGDTLTV

-464 YKFEVAPTADNADSA
+464 YKFEIAPTADNADSA
-479 SSLMDRRNATG
+479 TSLMDRRNATG
-490 VLSGDGKV
+490 VLSDSGKV
-498 ATFNLLESDSGQA
+498 ATFNLLSDDGGHS

-547 KAFAEQRFT
+547 KAFAEQRFS

-570 RLFCPVGETIDA
+570 RIFCPVGETIDA

-592 IHAKTP
+592 IQAKTP
-598 KSDIVVLDFGNV
+598 KSDIVVLNFGEV
-610 TIPFHNNDLT
+610 TVPFHNNDLT

-634 FVGIEVSYLGKPI
+634 FVDINTNYIGKPI

-659 AVAKLSTDG
+659 AVVKLSTDG

-675 CNVSSAL
+675 CNVSNAL

-693 DTGFSSRFMYGLNP
+693 DTGFSSRFMYGLKP
-707 FVKVMWRE
+707 FVKVVWRQ
-715 SMNAYINNDEC
+715 SMNEYVNNDDCE
-726 VRKVIGSITGFARIT
+726 RMVIGSITGFARIT
-741 ECEISTAQ
+741 ECDEINTSQ
-749 MTADEKQMIETE
+749 MTSDEKQMIENQ
-761 LKYGIYINPSRSS
+761 LKYGIYINP
-774 N
+774 

>member
-15 KVVDGVV
+15 KVVNGVV
-22 TVTAK
+22 TVTAN
-27 SGYAIDGTPTI
+27 SGYKIDGTPTI

-52 DLTVSSDKKTASV
+52 DLTVSADQKTASV
-65 DLSANSVSEMYQLVL
+65 DLAGNSVSEMYDLVL
-80 KGNTIE
+80 KGNTVE
-86 SASYLINNTVGN
+86 DAAYLINNTVAN
-98 TTYEV
+98 TSYEV
-103 SGDTLT
+103 NGDTLT

-120 APTAQCGSGLMDRR
+120 APTAECGSGLMDRR
-134 SATGVLSEGG
+134 SATGVLSDGG

-176 AYIINNTI
+176 SYIINNTVE
-184 QNTTYA
+184 NTTYA

-296 PMATSG
+296 PTATSG

-333 AFSKDSEITL
+333 AFSKDSEITV

-416 DNGNPFSKDSE
+416 DNGHPFSKDSE
-427 ITLSGSVVEDT
+427 ITINGSVVLEG

-451 LSGDTLTV
+451 VSGDTLTL
-459 TADDG
+459 TADSG

-479 SSLMDRRNATG
+479 SPMNRREETG
-490 VLSGDGKV
+490 VLSDGGKV
-498 ATFNLLESDSGQA
+498 ATFNLLSDNNGNPFQ
-511 FPKQYT
+511 KEYT
-517 ITLKGSVVADVVY
+517 IALRGSVVADVVY

-547 KAFAEQRFT
+547 KAFAEQRFS

-570 RLFCPVGETIDA
+570 RIFCPVGETIDA

-592 IHAKTP
+592 IQAKTP
-598 KSDIVVLDFGNV
+598 KSDIVVLNFGDV
-610 TIPFHNNDLT
+610 TVPFHNNDLT

-634 FVGIEVSYLGKPI
+634 FVDINTNYIGKPI

-659 AVAKLSTDG
+659 AVVKLSTDG

-675 CNVSSAL
+675 CNVSNAL

-693 DTGFSSRFMYGLNP
+693 DTGFSSRFMYGLKP
-707 FVKVMWRE
+707 FVKVVWRQ
-715 SMNAYINNDEC
+715 SMNEYVNNDDCE
-726 VRKVIGSITGFARIT
+726 RTVIGSITGFARIT
-741 ECEISTAQ
+741 ECDEINTSQ
-749 MTADEKQMIETE
+749 MTSDEKQMIENQ
-761 LKYGIYINPSRSS
+761 LKYGIYINP
-774 N
+774 

>member
-15 KVVDGVV
+15 KVVSGVV

-27 SGYAIDGTPTI
+27 SGYKIDGTPTI

-52 DLTVSSDKKTASV
+52 DLTVSADQKTASV
-65 DLSANSVSEMYQLVL
+65 DLAGNSVSEMYDLVL
-80 KGNTIE
+80 KGNTVE
-86 SASYLINNTVGN
+86 DAAYLINNTVAN
-98 TTYEV
+98 TSYEV

-120 APTAQCGSGLMDRR
+120 APIAECGSGLMDRR
-134 SATGVLSEGG
+134 EATGVLSEGG
-144 KVATFNLLEDDS
+144 KVATFNLLADDNDH
-156 GLSFPKNTE
+156 SFPKNTE
-165 ITVSGEVVEDA
+165 ITVSGSVVEDA
-176 AYIINNTI
+176 SYIINNTI
-184 QNTTYA
+184 ANTTYA

-210 MAECGSGLM
+210 TAESGTGLM
-219 DRREATGVLSNNNT
+219 DRRSATGVLSNNNT

-241 DDNGHSFPKNTAITV
+241 DDNGHSFAKNTEITV

-261 EKGYLITN
+261 EKSYLINN
-269 TIEHTTYSVSGDTL
+269 TIQ
-283 TVTAD
+283 
-288 SGYKFDTA
+288 
-296 PMATSG
+296 
-302 TGLLDGRSETGVL
+302 
-315 SENNTVATF
+315 
-324 NLLSDDSGH
+324 
-333 AFSKDSEITL
+333 
-343 SGSVVEK
+343 
-350 SYIIRNTIEN
+350 N

-381 TAPTAESGTG
+381 TAPTATSGTG
-391 LLDKQTATGVLSDG
+391 LIDGRSATGVLSDN

-416 DNGNPFSKDSE
+416 DAGHAFSKDSE
-427 ITLSGSVVEDT
+427 ITVSGSVVEDT

-464 YKFEVAPTADNADSA
+464 YKFEVAPTADNTDSA
-479 SSLMDRRNATG
+479 PSLMDRRNATG

-498 ATFNLLESDSGQA
+498 ATFNLLEADSGQA
-511 FPKQYT
+511 FPKAYT
-517 ITLKGSVVADVVY
+517 ITLRGSVVADVVY

-547 KAFAEQRFT
+547 KAFAQERFS
-556 KTAEDLG
+556 KTSEDLG

-598 KSDIVVLDFGNV
+598 KSDIVVLDFGDA

-620 DYNSNIQMFLPFVG
+620 DYNSTIQMFLPFVG
-634 FVGIEVSYLGKPI
+634 FVNVETNYIGKPI

-659 AVAKLSTDG
+659 AVVKLSTDG
-668 IIFSVHD
+668 IIFSVYD

-693 DTGFSSRFMYGLNP
+693 DTGFSSRFMYGLKP
-707 FVKVMWRE
+707 FIKVTWRQ
-715 SMNAYINNDEC
+715 SMNEYVNNDDC
-726 VRKVIGSITGFARIT
+726 VRTVIGSITGFARIT
-741 ECEISTAQ
+741 ECDEINTSQ
-749 MTADEKQMIETE
+749 MTSDEKQMIENQ
-761 LKYGIYINPSRSS
+761 LKYGIFINA
-774 N
+774 

>member
-1 MAYTIKNNIPNTTY
+1 MAYTIQNNIPNTTY
-15 KVVDGVV
+15 KVASGVV

-65 DLSANSVSEMYQLVL
+65 DLAGNSVSEMYKLVL

-86 SASYLINNTVGN
+86 SAAYLINNTVGN
-98 TTYEV
+98 TSYEV
-103 SGDTLT
+103 NGDTLT

-120 APTAQCGSGLMDRR
+120 APMAECGSGLMDRR
-134 SATGVLSEGG
+134 TATGVLSDGG
-144 KVATFNLLEDDS
+144 KVATFNLLSDDS

-184 QNTTYA
+184 QNATYA

-195 LTVTANEGYKFETAP
+195 LTVTANDGYKFETAP

-233 VATFNLLE
+233 VATFNLLS
-241 DDNGHSFPKNTAITV
+241 DDNGHAFPKNTAITV

-261 EKGYLITN
+261 EKSYLVSN
-269 TIEHTTYSVSGDTL
+269 TIANTTYAVNGDTL
-283 TVTAD
+283 TVTAN
-288 SGYKFDTA
+288 SGYKFETA
-296 PMATSG
+296 PTATSG

-333 AFSKDSEITL
+333 PFSKDSEITV

-366 GDTLTVTANDGYKFE
+366 GDTLTVTANEGYKFE

-391 LLDKQTATGVLSDG
+391 LMDKQTATGVLSDNGKVATFNLLSDDNGHPFSKDNEITINGSVVLVGYKINNTIEYTTYSVSGDTLTVTANDGYKFEVAPTADNADEASPMERREETGVLSDG

-416 DNGNPFSKDSE
+416 NNGNAFQKD
-427 ITLSGSVVEDT
+427 
-438 YTINNTIEHTTYS
+438 YTIA
-451 LSGDTLTV
+451 LRG
-459 TADDG
+459 A
-464 YKFEVAPTADNADSA
+464 
-479 SSLMDRRNATG
+479 
-490 VLSGDGKV
+490 
-498 ATFNLLESDSGQA
+498 
-511 FPKQYT
+511 
-517 ITLKGSVVADVVY
+517 VVADVVY

-547 KAFAEQRFT
+547 KAFAEQRFS

-570 RLFCPVGETIDA
+570 RIFCPVGETIDA

-598 KSDIVVLDFGNV
+598 KSDVVVLNFGEV
-610 TIPFHNNDLT
+610 TIPFHNNDLS

-634 FVGIEVSYLGKPI
+634 FVNIDTNYIGKPI

-659 AVAKLSTDG
+659 AVVKLSTDS
-668 IIFSVHD
+668 IIFSVYD
-675 CNVSSAL
+675 CNVSNAL
-682 IYKTSDYDIVG
+682 IYKTSDYDVVG
-693 DTGFSSRFMYGLNP
+693 DAGFSSRFMYGLKP
-707 FVKVMWRE
+707 FIKVVWRQ
-715 SMNAYINNDEC
+715 SMNEYVNNDDC
-726 VRKVIGSITGFARIT
+726 KRTVIGSITGFARIT
-741 ECEISTAQ
+741 ECGEINTSQ
-749 MTADEKQMIETE
+749 MTSDEKQMIETQ
-761 LKYGIYINPSRSS
+761 LKYGIYVNP
-774 N
+774 

>member
-1 MAYTIKNNIPNTTY
+1 MAYTIQNNIPNTTY
-15 KVVDGVV
+15 KVVSGVV

-65 DLSANSVSEMYQLVL
+65 DLSANSVSEMYKLVL

-86 SASYLINNTVGN
+86 SAAYLINNTVGN
-98 TTYEV
+98 TSYEV
-103 SGDTLT
+103 NGDTLT

-120 APTAQCGSGLMDRR
+120 APTATAGSGLMDRR
-134 SATGVLSEGG
+134 SATGVLSDGG

-156 GLSFPKNTE
+156 GLSFPKNSE

-176 AYIINNTI
+176 SYIINNTVE
-184 QNTTYA
+184 NTSYE
-190 VNGDT
+190 VSGDT
-195 LTVTANEGYKFETAP
+195 LTVRANDGYKFDTAP

-219 DRREATGVLSNNNT
+219 DRREATGVLSDNNT

-256 SGSVV
+256 SGSAV
-261 EKGYLITN
+261 EKGYLVSN
-269 TIEHTTYSVSGDTL
+269 TIENTTYAVNGDTL
-283 TVTAD
+283 TVTAND
-288 SGYKFDTA
+288 GYKFETA
-296 PMATSG
+296 PTATSG
-302 TGLLDGRSETGVL
+302 TGLLDGRTATGVL
-315 SENNTVATF
+315 SQNNTVATF
-324 NLLSDDSGH
+324 NLLEDDNGH
-333 AFSKDSEITL
+333 PFSKDSEITV

-381 TAPTAESGTG
+381 TAPTATSGTG
-391 LLDKQTATGVLSDG
+391 LIDGRSETGVLSENGKVATFNLLSDDSGHSFSKDSEITLNGSVVLEGYKINNTIEYTTYSLSGDTLTVTANDGYKFEVAPTADNADEASPMQRREETGVLSDG

-416 DNGNPFSKDSE
+416 NNGNPFQKE
-427 ITLSGSVVEDT
+427 
-438 YTINNTIEHTTYS
+438 YTIA
-451 LSGDTLTV
+451 L
-459 TADDG
+459 
-464 YKFEVAPTADNADSA
+464 
-479 SSLMDRRNATG
+479 R
-490 VLSGDGKV
+490 
-498 ATFNLLESDSGQA
+498 
-511 FPKQYT
+511 
-517 ITLKGSVVADVVY
+517 GSVVADVVY

-547 KAFAEQRFT
+547 KAFAEQRFS

-570 RLFCPVGETIDA
+570 RIFCPVGETIDA

-592 IHAKTP
+592 IQAKTP
-598 KSDIVVLDFGNV
+598 KSDVVVLNFGEV
-610 TIPFHNNDLT
+610 TIPFHNNDLS

-634 FVGIEVSYLGKPI
+634 FVNIDTNYIGKPI

-659 AVAKLSTDG
+659 AVVKLSTDS
-668 IIFSVHD
+668 IIFSVYD
-675 CNVSSAL
+675 CNVSNAL

-693 DTGFSSRFMYGLNP
+693 DTGFSSRFMYGLKP
-707 FVKVMWRE
+707 FVKVVWRQ
-715 SMNAYINNDEC
+715 SMNEYVNNDDCE
-726 VRKVIGSITGFARIT
+726 RTVIGSITGFARIT
-741 ECEISTAQ
+741 ECDEINTSQ
-749 MTADEKQMIETE
+749 MTSDEKQMIENQ
-761 LKYGIYINPSRSS
+761 LKYGIYINP
-774 N
+774 

>member
-1 MAYTIKNNIPNTTY
+1 MAYTIQNTIPNTTY
-15 KVVDGVV
+15 KVASGVV

-65 DLSANSVSEMYQLVL
+65 DLAANSVSEMYKLVL
-80 KGNTIE
+80 KGNTVE
-86 SASYLINNTVGN
+86 SAAYLINNTVGN
-98 TTYEV
+98 TSYEV
-103 SGDTLT
+103 NGDTLT

-120 APTAQCGSGLMDRR
+120 APTAECGSGLMDRR

-176 AYIINNTI
+176 SYIINNTI

-195 LTVTANEGYKFETAP
+195 LTVTANDGYKFETAP
-210 MAECGSGLM
+210 TAQCGSGLM
-219 DRREATGVLSNNNT
+219 DRREATGVLSDNNT

-241 DDNGHSFPKNTAITV
+241 DDNGHAFPKNTSITV

-302 TGLLDGRSETGVL
+302 TGLLDGRSATGVL
-315 SENNTVATF
+315 SGNNTVATF

-333 AFSKDSEITL
+333 SFSKDSEITI
-343 SGSVVEK
+343 SGSVIEK
-350 SYIIRNTIEN
+350 SYTIRNTIEN

-391 LLDKQTATGVLSDG
+391 LLDKQTATGVLSENG
-405 GKVATFNLLSD
+405 NVATFNLASD
-416 DNGNPFSKDSE
+416 DSGHPFSKDNE
-427 ITLSGSVVEDT
+427 ITVNGTVVLEG
-438 YTINNTIEHTTYS
+438 YKINNTIEYTTYS
-451 LSGDTLTV
+451 VSGDTLTV
-459 TADDG
+459 TANDG
-464 YKFEVAPTADNADSA
+464 YKFEVAPTADNADEA
-479 SSLMDRRNATG
+479 SPMQRREETG
-490 VLSGDGKV
+490 VLSDVGKV
-498 ATFNLLESDSGQA
+498 ATFNLLSDNNGNPFQ
-511 FPKQYT
+511 KEYT
-517 ITLKGSVVADVVY
+517 IALRGSVVADVVY

-547 KAFAEQRFT
+547 KAFAEQRFS

-570 RLFCPVGETIDA
+570 RIFCPVGETIDA

-634 FVGIEVSYLGKPI
+634 FVGIEVSYIGKPV
-647 NLTYEVNVITGE
+647 NLTYEINVITGE

-715 SMNAYINNDEC
+715 SMNAYVNNDEC

-761 LKYGIYINPSRSS
+761 LKYGIYINP
-774 N
+774 

>member
-27 SGYAIDGTPTI
+27 SGYKIDGTPTI

-52 DLTVSSDKKTASV
+52 DLTVSADQKTASV
-65 DLSANSVSEMYQLVL
+65 DLAGNSVSEMYDLVL
-80 KGNTIE
+80 KGNTVE
-86 SASYLINNTVGN
+86 DASYVINNTVGN
-98 TTYEV
+98 TSYEV
-103 SGDTLT
+103 NGDTLT
-109 VRANDGYKFET
+109 VRANSGYKFET

-165 ITVSGEVVEDA
+165 ITVSGEVVADA
-176 AYIINNTI
+176 TYIINNTI
-184 QNTTYA
+184 EHTTYA

-195 LTVTANEGYKFETAP
+195 LTVTANDGYKFETAP
-210 MAECGSGLM
+210 IAECGSGLM
-219 DRREATGVLSNNNT
+219 DRREATGVLSDNNT

-269 TIEHTTYSVSGDTL
+269 TIENTTYSVSGDTL
-283 TVTAD
+283 TVTAN
-288 SGYKFDTA
+288 SGYRFDTA

-302 TGLLDGRSETGVL
+302 TGLLDGRSE
-315 SENNTVATF
+315 
-324 NLLSDDSGH
+324 
-333 AFSKDSEITL
+333 
-343 SGSVVEK
+343 
-350 SYIIRNTIEN
+350 
-360 TTYSVS
+360 
-366 GDTLTVTANDGYKFE
+366 
-381 TAPTAESGTG
+381 
-391 LLDKQTATGVLSDG
+391 TGVLSDG

-464 YKFEVAPTADNADSA
+464 YKFEVAPTADNDDSA
-479 SSLMDRRNATG
+479 PSLMDRRHATG
-490 VLSGDGKV
+490 VLSDGGKV
-498 ATFNLLESDSGQA
+498 ATFNLLSDEGGHSFQ
-511 FPKQYT
+511 KEYT
-517 ITLKGSVVADVVY
+517 ITLRGSVVADVVY

-547 KAFAEQRFT
+547 KQFAEQRFS

-570 RLFCPVGETIDA
+570 RIFCPVGETIDA

-592 IHAKTP
+592 IQAKTP
-598 KSDIVVLDFGNV
+598 KSDIVVLDFGEV

-634 FVGIEVSYLGKPI
+634 FVNIDTNYIGKPI

-659 AVAKLSTDG
+659 AVVKLSTDG
-668 IIFSVHD
+668 IIFSVYD

-707 FVKVMWRE
+707 FIKVVWRQ
-715 SMNAYINNDEC
+715 SMNEYVNNDDCE
-726 VRKVIGSITGFARIT
+726 RTVIGSITGFARIT
-741 ECEISTAQ
+741 ECDEINTSQ
-749 MTADEKQMIETE
+749 MTSDEKQMIENQ
-761 LKYGIYINPSRSS
+761 LKYGIYINP
-774 N
+774 

>member
-15 KVVDGVV
+15 KVASGVV

-65 DLSANSVSEMYQLVL
+65 DLAGNSVSEMYKLVL

-86 SASYLINNTVGN
+86 SAAYLINNTVGN
-98 TTYEV
+98 TSYEV
-103 SGDTLT
+103 NGDTLT

-120 APTAQCGSGLMDRR
+120 APTAECGSGLMDRR
-134 SATGVLSEGG
+134 EATGVLSDGG
-144 KVATFNLLEDDS
+144 KVATFNLLEDDN
-156 GLSFPKNTE
+156 GHAFPKNTE
-165 ITVSGEVVEDA
+165 ITLSGSVVEDA

-184 QNTTYA
+184 QNATYA

-195 LTVTANEGYKFETAP
+195 LTVTANSGYKFETAP
-210 MAECGSGLM
+210 IAECGSGLM
-219 DRREATGVLSNNNT
+219 DRREATGVLSGNNT
-233 VATFNLLE
+233 IATFNLLE

-256 SGSVV
+256 
-261 EKGYLITN
+261 
-269 TIEHTTYSVSGDTL
+269 
-283 TVTAD
+283 
-288 SGYKFDTA
+288 
-296 PMATSG
+296 
-302 TGLLDGRSETGVL
+302 
-315 SENNTVATF
+315 
-324 NLLSDDSGH
+324 
-333 AFSKDSEITL
+333 

-381 TAPTAESGTG
+381 TAPTATSGTG
-391 LLDKQTATGVLSDG
+391 LMDGRSETGVLSGNGKIATFNLLSDDSGHSFSKDSEITVSGSVVLEGYKINNTIEHTTYSVSGDTLTVTADVGYKFEVAPTADNADEASPMQRREETGVLSDG

-416 DNGNPFSKDSE
+416 NNGNPFQKE
-427 ITLSGSVVEDT
+427 
-438 YTINNTIEHTTYS
+438 YTIA
-451 LSGDTLTV
+451 L
-459 TADDG
+459 
-464 YKFEVAPTADNADSA
+464 
-479 SSLMDRRNATG
+479 R
-490 VLSGDGKV
+490 
-498 ATFNLLESDSGQA
+498 
-511 FPKQYT
+511 
-517 ITLKGSVVADVVY
+517 GSVVADVVY

-547 KAFAEQRFT
+547 KAFAEQRFS

-570 RLFCPVGETIDA
+570 RIFCPVGETIDA

-592 IHAKTP
+592 IQAKTP
-598 KSDIVVLDFGNV
+598 KSDIVVLNFGEV

-634 FVGIEVSYLGKPI
+634 FVNIDTNYIGKPI

-659 AVAKLSTDG
+659 AVVKLSTDT
-668 IIFSVHD
+668 IIFSVYD
-675 CNVSSAL
+675 CNVSNAL

-693 DTGFSSRFMYGLNP
+693 DAGFSSRFMYGLKP
-707 FVKVMWRE
+707 FVKVVWRQ
-715 SMNAYINNDEC
+715 SMNEYVNNDDC
-726 VRKVIGSITGFARIT
+726 KRTVIGAITGFARFT
-741 ECEISTAQ
+741 ECDEISTSQ
-749 MTADEKQMIETE
+749 MTSDEKQMVETQ
-761 LKYGIYINPSRSS
+761 LKYGIYINP
-774 N
+774 

>member
-1 MAYTIKNNIPNTTY
+1 MAYTIQNNIPNTTY
-15 KVVDGVV
+15 KVASGVV

-65 DLSANSVSEMYQLVL
+65 DLAGNSVSEMYKLVL

-86 SASYLINNTVGN
+86 SAAYLINNTVGN

-103 SGDTLT
+103 NGDTLT

-120 APTAQCGSGLMDRR
+120 APTAECGSGLMDRR

-165 ITVSGEVVEDA
+165 ITVSGSVVEDA
-176 AYIINNTI
+176 SYIINNTI
-184 QNTTYA
+184 QNATYA

-195 LTVTANEGYKFETAP
+195 LTVTANSGYKFETAP

-219 DRREATGVLSNNNT
+219 DRREATGVLSDNNT

-261 EKGYLITN
+261 EKGYLISNTIANTTYEVSGDTLTVRANSGYKFETAPTATSGTGLIDGRSETGVLSENGKVATFNLLSDDNGHPFSKDNEITVNGSVVLEGYKINN

-288 SGYKFDTA
+288 G
-296 PMATSG
+296 
-302 TGLLDGRSETGVL
+302 
-315 SENNTVATF
+315 
-324 NLLSDDSGH
+324 
-333 AFSKDSEITL
+333 
-343 SGSVVEK
+343 
-350 SYIIRNTIEN
+350 
-360 TTYSVS
+360 
-366 GDTLTVTANDGYKFE
+366 GYKFE
-381 TAPTAESGTG
+381 VAPTADNADEASPMNRREE
-391 LLDKQTATGVLSDG
+391 TGVLSDG

-416 DNGNPFSKDSE
+416 NNGNPFQKE
-427 ITLSGSVVEDT
+427 
-438 YTINNTIEHTTYS
+438 YTIA
-451 LSGDTLTV
+451 L
-459 TADDG
+459 
-464 YKFEVAPTADNADSA
+464 
-479 SSLMDRRNATG
+479 RG
-490 VLSGDGKV
+490 V
-498 ATFNLLESDSGQA
+498 
-511 FPKQYT
+511 
-517 ITLKGSVVADVVY
+517 VVADVVY

-598 KSDIVVLDFGNV
+598 KSDILVLDFGNV

-634 FVGIEVSYLGKPI
+634 FVGIEVSYIGKPV

-715 SMNAYINNDEC
+715 SMNAYVNNDEC